1 MARRYRRKYEED
13 GSIWSI
19 IEGLG
24 GLYFL
29 YLLFQYFTN
38 KANFWRW
45 LVYGIVFF
53 VTVLSAVVLFQ
64 KFKEQRR
71 RKRIAKIIDVIKKAG
86 LEEYI
91 KNFITRFGLGQEK
104 SKNVWQRRG
113 YKIDWSRINDLKDFL
128 QTKGISFSA
137 SDISILLTHYI
148 DEREYEVT
156 SNSIGV
162 ITRNFQELS
171 GADFEKLLYRLYEK
185 LGYSIQ
191 LTGKVGDQ
199 GGDLVA
205 TKDQERILIQA
216 KCYRNFSVGNDAIQ
230 QAVAAK
236 NYYGCNK
243 AMVVT
248 TSEFTREA
256 LDLAKANGV
265 ELVSKRILQKM
276 LIDYLKESW
285 N

>member
-1 MARRYRRKYEED
+1 MTKHYGRKYEED
-13 GSIWSI
+13 GSIWRV

-71 RKRIAKIIDVIKKAG
+71 KKRIAKIIDVIKKAG

-113 YKIDWSRINDLKDFL
+113 YKIDWNRINDLKDFL
-128 QTKGISFSA
+128 QTKDISFSA
-137 SDISILLTHYI
+137 SDISVLLTHYI

-156 SNSIGV
+156 SSSIGV
-162 ITRNFQELS
+162 TTRNFQELS
-171 GADFEKLLYRLYEK
+171 GSDFEKLLYRLYEK
-185 LGYSIQ
+185 MGYSIQ

-205 TKDQERILIQA
+205 TKDQERILVQA

-236 NYYGCNK
+236 NFYGCNK
-243 AMVVT
+243 TMVVT
-248 TSEFTREA
+248 TSNFTREA

-265 ELVSKRILQKM
+265 DLISKEILQK
-276 LIDYLKESW
+276 LLLDYLKESW